1 MAGSNYEV
9 NIKLNLKSVNKQLNN
24 LEKRIS
30 RINKLA
36 QGGRASRTVN
46 KNEKEKLNQAVKV
59 TRQEQR
65 TLRIKQKQLKVDQAQ
80 LKVEKE
86 TAAAISRQVGGGST
100 GGGSTGGGSATK
112 GGARPPARG
121 GGGFG
126 NAISSAAISGAFPLL
141 FGQGPAAAAG
151 GFSGGLIGTA
161 LGGQMGGF
169 AGGLI
174 GTTVVTAFQE
184 QVLGLANALDPLN
197 ADIDTL
203 IGKLGGLSS
212 ARKQEIKII
221 EQFRGKQAALEEIT
235 KDLVDVVGEDGVAAF
250 KKLRESAE
258 LFADKFINL
267 GLKLSAKVA
276 NIVNDTKEF
285 LNPGGFDLA
294 QAQAGLKSIN
304 DPTINSLNKEL
315 KNLRTDLKELPTLNT
330 TESVL
335 GSFAIVTDSAK
346 KKVQDQ
352 ADVATEI
359 EGVKDTIK
367 LNAAKKAGLIIDKE
381 ASADLKNKV
390 LATNLELKE
399 QERLNDIRK
408 EGTFIISKGL
418 GQELLAL
425 DKLNDD
431 RVKIFETQKESAQ
444 AEVDKLLALEK
455 LTPEQEKQLL
465 LNQETVKSI
474 NGQINAN
481 NKNFKELRNNTLE
494 ARKLQNAANETVDAF
509 EKLNITIQNDI
520 KQGIKGLIK
529 GTSTL
534 GDLLNNVADRFLD
547 LALNQA
553 LFGNAGGQTVTG
565 GLFKMFGFADGGRP
579 PVGRP
584 SIVGERGP
592 ELFVPDRA
600 GTIIPNK
607 QLGGGTSIVVNVD
620 ASGSSIEG
628 DESEGRE
635 LGRMISVAIQSELV
649 KQKRPGGLLA

>member
-86 TAAAISRQVGGGST
+86 TAAAINRQAGGVGGGST
-100 GGGSTGGGSATK
+100 TGGSTTK
-112 GGARPPARG
+112 GGTRLPAGG

-161 LGGQMGGF
+161 LGGPMGGF

-174 GTTVVTAFQE
+174 GTTVVTTFQE

-221 EQFRGKQAALEEIT
+221 EQFNGKQAALQEIT
-235 KDLVDVVGEDGVAAF
+235 KDLADVIGEEGVAAF
-250 KKLRESAE
+250 KRLRESAE
-258 LFADKFINL
+258 LFTDKFINL
-267 GLKLSAKVA
+267 GLKLAAKA
-276 NIVNDTKEF
+276 ADIVNDTKEF
-285 LNPGGFDLA
+285 FKPGGFDLA

-304 DPTINSLNKEL
+304 DPTIDSLNKEL
-315 KNLRTDLKELPTLNT
+315 KNLRTELKELPKLNILETTTLGLIGN
-330 TESVL
+330 
-335 GSFAIVTDSAK
+335 AK
-346 KKVQDQ
+346 EKISDQ
-352 ADVATEI
+352 SNVITEI

-381 ASADLKNKV
+381 ASAALNNKV

-399 QERLNDIRK
+399 QQRLNDIRK
-408 EGTFIISKGL
+408 EGTFVMSKGL

-431 RVKIFETQKESAQ
+431 RVRIFETQKESAQ
-444 AEVDKLLALEK
+444 LEVNKLLALSEK
-455 LTPEQEKQLL
+455 LTPEQEKQLR

-474 NGQINAN
+474 KDQIDAN
-481 NKNFKELRNNTLE
+481 NKNFKELRNSTLE

-509 EKLNITIQNDI
+509 EKLNIKIQNDI

-607 QLGGGTSIVVNVD
+607 QLGGETSIVVNVD
-620 ASGSSIEG
+620 ASGSSVEG
-628 DESEGRE
+628 DEDEGRA
-635 LGRMISVAIQSELV
+635 LGIALSAAIESELI

>member
-86 TAAAISRQVGGGST
+86 TAAAINRQVGGVGGGST
-100 GGGSTGGGSATK
+100 AGGSATK

-221 EQFRGKQAALEEIT
+221 EQFNGKQAALQEIT
-235 KDLVDVVGEDGVAAF
+235 KDLADVIGEEGVAAF

-258 LFADKFINL
+258 LFTDKFINL
-267 GLKLSAKVA
+267 GLKLAAKA
-276 NIVNDTKEF
+276 ADIVNDTKEF
-285 LNPGGFDLA
+285 FKPGGFDLA

-304 DPTINSLNKEL
+304 DPTIESLNKEL
-315 KNLRTDLKELPTLNT
+315 ENLKTELKELPKLNILETTTLGLFGN
-330 TESVL
+330 
-335 GSFAIVTDSAK
+335 AK
-346 KKVQDQ
+346 EKISDQ
-352 ADVATEI
+352 ADVSTEI

-381 ASADLKNKV
+381 ASADLNNKV

-425 DKLNDD
+425 DKVNDD

-481 NKNFKELRNNTLE
+481 NKNFKELRNSTLE

-607 QLGGGTSIVVNVD
+607 QLGGETSIVVNVD
-620 ASGSSIEG
+620 ASGSSVEG
-628 DESEGRE
+628 DEQGGRE
-635 LGRMISVAIQSELV
+635 LGLVLSAAIESELI

>member
-86 TAAAISRQVGGGST
+86 TAAAINRQVGGVGGGST
-100 GGGSTGGGSATK
+100 AGGSATK

-161 LGGQMGGF
+161 LGGPMGGF

-174 GTTVVTAFQE
+174 GTTVVTTFQE

-221 EQFRGKQAALEEIT
+221 EQFNGKQAALQEIT
-235 KDLVDVVGEDGVAAF
+235 KDLADVIGEEGVAAF
-250 KKLRESAE
+250 KRLRESAE
-258 LFADKFINL
+258 LFTDKFINL
-267 GLKLSAKVA
+267 GLKLAAKA
-276 NIVNDTKEF
+276 ADIVNDTKEF
-285 LNPGGFDLA
+285 FKPGGFDLA
-294 QAQAGLKSIN
+294 QAQAGLQSIN
-304 DPTINSLNKEL
+304 DPTIESLNKEL
-315 KNLRTDLKELPTLNT
+315 ENLRTELKELPKLNILETTTLGLIGN
-330 TESVL
+330 
-335 GSFAIVTDSAK
+335 AK
-346 KKVQDQ
+346 EKISDQ
-352 ADVATEI
+352 ANVITDI

-381 ASADLKNKV
+381 ASAALNTKV

-408 EGTFIISKGL
+408 EVTFVISK
-418 GQELLAL
+418 
-425 DKLNDD
+425 
-431 RVKIFETQKESAQ
+431 
-444 AEVDKLLALEK
+444 
-455 LTPEQEKQLL
+455 
-465 LNQETVKSI
+465 
-474 NGQINAN
+474 
-481 NKNFKELRNNTLE
+481 
-494 ARKLQNAANETVDAF
+494 
-509 EKLNITIQNDI
+509 
-520 KQGIKGLIK
+520 
-529 GTSTL
+529 
-534 GDLLNNVADRFLD
+534 
-547 LALNQA
+547 
-553 LFGNAGGQTVTG
+553 
-565 GLFKMFGFADGGRP
+565 
-579 PVGRP
+579 
-584 SIVGERGP
+584 
-592 ELFVPDRA
+592 
-600 GTIIPNK
+600 
-607 QLGGGTSIVVNVD
+607 
-620 ASGSSIEG
+620 
-628 DESEGRE
+628 
-635 LGRMISVAIQSELV
+635 
-649 KQKRPGGLLA
+649 

>member
-1 MAGSNYEV
+1 VAGSNYEV

-86 TAAAISRQVGGGST
+86 TAAAINRQVGGGST

-221 EQFRGKQAALEEIT
+221 EQFNGKQAALQEIT
-235 KDLVDVVGEDGVAAF
+235 KDLADVIGEEGVAAF

-258 LFADKFINL
+258 LFTDKFINL
-267 GLKLSAKVA
+267 GLKLAAKA
-276 NIVNDTKEF
+276 ADIVNDTKEF
-285 LNPGGFDLA
+285 FKPGGFDLA

-304 DPTINSLNKEL
+304 DSTIDSLNKEL
-315 KNLRTDLKELPTLNT
+315 ENLRTELKELPKLNILETTTLGLIGN
-330 TESVL
+330 
-335 GSFAIVTDSAK
+335 AK
-346 KKVQDQ
+346 EKISDQ
-352 ADVATEI
+352 ADVTKEI

-367 LNAAKKAGLIIDKE
+367 LNAAKKAGLILDKE
-381 ASADLKNKV
+381 ASAALNNKV

-481 NKNFKELRNNTLE
+481 NKNFKELRNSTLE

-592 ELFVPDRA
+592 ELFVPDRT

>member
-1 MAGSNYEV
+1 VAGSNYEV

-86 TAAAISRQVGGGST
+86 TAAAINRQVGGVGGGST
-100 GGGSTGGGSATK
+100 AGGSTTK

-221 EQFRGKQAALEEIT
+221 EQFNGKQAALQEIT
-235 KDLVDVVGEDGVAAF
+235 KDLADVIGEEGVAAF

-258 LFADKFINL
+258 LFTDKFINL
-267 GLKLSAKVA
+267 GLKLAAKA
-276 NIVNDTKEF
+276 ADIVNDTKEF
-285 LNPGGFDLA
+285 FNPGGFDLA

-304 DPTINSLNKEL
+304 DPTIDSLNKQLE
-315 KNLRTDLKELPTLNT
+315 NLRTELKELPKLTILETTTLGLIGN
-330 TESVL
+330 
-335 GSFAIVTDSAK
+335 AK
-346 KKVQDQ
+346 EKISDQ
-352 ADVATEI
+352 ADVTKEI

-367 LNAAKKAGLIIDKE
+367 LNAAKKAGLILDKE
-381 ASADLKNKV
+381 ASAALNSKV

-399 QERLNDIRK
+399 QERLNDIRT

-474 NGQINAN
+474 EGQINAN
-481 NKNFKELRNNTLE
+481 NKNFKELRNSTLE

-607 QLGGGTSIVVNVD
+607 QLGGETSIVVNVD
-620 ASGSSIEG
+620 ASGSSVEG
-628 DESEGRE
+628 DEQQGRE
-635 LGRMISVAIQSELV
+635 LGRLISVAVQSEILQ
-649 KQKRPGGLLA
+649 QKRPGGLLA

>member
-86 TAAAISRQVGGGST
+86 TAAAINRQVGGGST

-221 EQFRGKQAALEEIT
+221 EQFNGKQAALQEIT
-235 KDLVDVVGEDGVAAF
+235 KDLADVIGEEGVAAF

-258 LFADKFINL
+258 LFTDKFINL
-267 GLKLSAKVA
+267 GLKLAAKA
-276 NIVNDTKEF
+276 ADIVNDTKEF
-285 LNPGGFDLA
+285 FKPGGFDLA

-304 DPTINSLNKEL
+304 DSTIDSLNKEL
-315 KNLRTDLKELPTLNT
+315 ENLRTELKELPKLNILETTTLGLIGN
-330 TESVL
+330 
-335 GSFAIVTDSAK
+335 AK
-346 KKVQDQ
+346 EKISDQ
-352 ADVATEI
+352 ADVTKEI

-367 LNAAKKAGLIIDKE
+367 LNAAKKAGLILDKE
-381 ASADLKNKV
+381 ASAALNNKV

-481 NKNFKELRNNTLE
+481 NKNFKELRNSTLE

-592 ELFVPDRA
+592 ELFVPDRT

>member
-86 TAAAISRQVGGGST
+86 TAAAINRQVGGV

-221 EQFRGKQAALEEIT
+221 EQFNGKQAALQEIT
-235 KDLVDVVGEDGVAAF
+235 KDLADVIGEEGVAAF

-258 LFADKFINL
+258 LFTDKFINL
-267 GLKLSAKVA
+267 GLELAAKA
-276 NIVNDTKEF
+276 ADIVNDTKEF
-285 LNPGGFDLA
+285 FKPGGFDLA

-304 DPTINSLNKEL
+304 DPTIESLNKEL
-315 KNLRTDLKELPTLNT
+315 ENLRKELKELPTANAAELA
-330 TESVL
+330 L
-335 GSFAIVTDSAK
+335 ASFAIVTDSAK
-346 KKVQDQ
+346 KKAQ
-352 ADVATEI
+352 AQKDVVTDI
-359 EGVKDTIK
+359 ESVKDTIK

-381 ASADLKNKV
+381 ASAAINNKV

-444 AEVDKLLALEK
+444 VEVDKLLALEK

-474 NGQINAN
+474 ERQINAN
-481 NKNFKELRNNTLE
+481 NKNFKELRNSTLE

-607 QLGGGTSIVVNVD
+607 QLGGETSIVVNVD
-620 ASGSSIEG
+620 ASGSSVEG
-628 DESEGRE
+628 DQQGGRE
-635 LGRMISVAIQSELV
+635 LGLVLSAAIESELI